1 MGRKHALSDHGQ
13 AADMTSSAFPPWPAT
28 SPARGRVRLRAV
40 EARDSAMARELST
53 DPYVPLTGSLP
64 SCATEQ
70 QAKAWVSRQQKR
82 HREGTGFSFTIARRT
97 DDDAVGHCGLWLKEL
112 GEGRATA
119 GYAIV
124 PSQRKQGLAS
134 EALALLTEFAWTIPG
149 LHRVALFIEPWN
161 VSSLRT
167 AENAGYVREG
177 VLAGHQMIGRE
188 RRDMVLYAAIRRTGR
203 GR

>member
-1 MGRKHALSDHGQ
+1 MGRKHALPDHGQ
-13 AADMTSSAFPPWPAT
+13 AADMTSSAFPPWPVT

-70 QAKAWVSRQQKR
+70 QAKAWVSRQQKK

-112 GEGRATA
+112 REGRATA

-149 LHRVALFIEPWN
+149 LHRVALLIEPWN

-177 VLAGHQMIGRE
+177 VPAGHQMIGGE

-203 GR
+203 RR